1 MNVEYLRTSRKSY
14 MMIKNADYAFENY
27 ELQMIL
33 HNDIPSLL
41 EFQVIVGDGSAE
53 YWYNVT
59 GMQSL
64 EKQLSIV
71 PVREKQL
78 RFLLQNIIELK
89 REMEEYLL
97 DDENICFSPS
107 MIYYDRFADRIRFCY
122 IPGFVQQETNRGI
135 RELFEEILQHLDHSD
150 IIAVRMGYDM
160 YERSMQSE
168 FIVEDCIEC
177 LTNHMTGEEER
188 QKQAAD
194 SGTEYPDPEWEEDFV
209 KKEELSADRQY
220 RMKAAPDT
228 GAEQELEFL
237 RPDQEKRRGHRR
249 KRRRGKKERM
259 VDYSE
264 ILDEEQRN
272 FYAAEEIQGKD
283 YTECF
288 SDEDTE
294 NRWELIYKGDGLE
307 QDLQPESFPYL
318 VGTDRN
324 KVQGILQSRTISRV
338 HARLYTENDML
349 YVEDYNSTNGTYL
362 NRRLLPMNTPTE
374 LKPGDRIVFATEEF
388 EVHCRRVPRIH

>member
-107 MIYYDRFADRIRFCY
+107 MIYYDRSPTESVSVIY
-122 IPGFVQQETNRGI
+122 PGLCSRKQ
-135 RELFEEILQHLDHSD
+135 
-150 IIAVRMGYDM
+150 
-160 YERSMQSE
+160 
-168 FIVEDCIEC
+168 
-177 LTNHMTGEEER
+177 TGE
-188 QKQAAD
+188 
-194 SGTEYPDPEWEEDFV
+194 SGSCL
-209 KKEELSADRQY
+209 KKSCSIWIIR
-220 RMKAAPDT
+220 
-228 GAEQELEFL
+228 
-237 RPDQEKRRGHRR
+237 
-249 KRRRGKKERM
+249 
-259 VDYSE
+259 
-264 ILDEEQRN
+264 
-272 FYAAEEIQGKD
+272 
-283 YTECF
+283 
-288 SDEDTE
+288 
-294 NRWELIYKGDGLE
+294 
-307 QDLQPESFPYL
+307 
-318 VGTDRN
+318 
-324 KVQGILQSRTISRV
+324 IS
-338 HARLYTENDML
+338 
-349 YVEDYNSTNGTYL
+349 
-362 NRRLLPMNTPTE
+362 
-374 LKPGDRIVFATEEF
+374 
-388 EVHCRRVPRIH
+388 

>member
-135 RELFEEILQHLDHSD
+135 GSCLKKSCSIW
-150 IIAVRMGYDM
+150 IIR
-160 YERSMQSE
+160 
-168 FIVEDCIEC
+168 
-177 LTNHMTGEEER
+177 
-188 QKQAAD
+188 
-194 SGTEYPDPEWEEDFV
+194 
-209 KKEELSADRQY
+209 
-220 RMKAAPDT
+220 
-228 GAEQELEFL
+228 
-237 RPDQEKRRGHRR
+237 
-249 KRRRGKKERM
+249 
-259 VDYSE
+259 
-264 ILDEEQRN
+264 
-272 FYAAEEIQGKD
+272 
-283 YTECF
+283 
-288 SDEDTE
+288 
-294 NRWELIYKGDGLE
+294 
-307 QDLQPESFPYL
+307 
-318 VGTDRN
+318 
-324 KVQGILQSRTISRV
+324 IS
-338 HARLYTENDML
+338 
-349 YVEDYNSTNGTYL
+349 
-362 NRRLLPMNTPTE
+362 
-374 LKPGDRIVFATEEF
+374 
-388 EVHCRRVPRIH
+388 

>member
-122 IPGFVQQETNRGI
+122 IPGFVQQEANRGI

-209 KKEELSADRQY
+209 KNHISWLDQLKLRGGYGVLGNQEIAAYQYSSVVSIGLNYPNGTGGLLQGAFPKSFSNPDIKWEETAMTNVGIDFMALRSRLSLTADWY
-220 RMKAAPDT
+220 LKDT
-228 GAEQELEFL
+228 KDILLNVPIPISTGGSNDPVRNA
-237 RPDQEKRRGHRR
+237 
-249 KRRRGKKERM
+249 GKKKG
-259 VDYSE
+259 
-264 ILDEEQRN
+264 QR
-272 FYAAEEIQGKD
+272 F
-283 YTECF
+283 F
-288 SDEDTE
+288 
-294 NRWELIYKGDGLE
+294 
-307 QDLQPESFPYL
+307 
-318 VGTDRN
+318 
-324 KVQGILQSRTISRV
+324 
-338 HARLYTENDML
+338 H
-349 YVEDYNSTNGTYL
+349 
-362 NRRLLPMNTPTE
+362 
-374 LKPGDRIVFATEEF
+374 
-388 EVHCRRVPRIH
+388 